1 MVEGSESD
9 TEVNIEVKEIEN
21 EMSVREIMTKKVFS
35 TDIKTTITEVAREMI
50 KCNVGSIIVTEGKEA
65 VGIITERDIVRKIS
79 TEIEKLDRVCAS
91 EIMSSPIITAKP
103 STNIIDAAEQMVK
116 CNIRRLPVM
125 EGSNIVGIVTDRDI
139 LMVSPGLNTIL
150 ANLIEMNHE
159 QSGPITHEPEGG
171 ICEYC
176 GTFSNDIRLSN
187 GMMMCESCRDTEG
200 YYD

>member
-1 MVEGSESD
+1 MVEGSEND
-9 TEVNIEVKEIEN
+9 TKVNIEVKEIEN

-35 TDIKTTITEVAREMI
+35 TDIKTTITDVAREMI
-50 KCNVGSIIVTEGKEA
+50 KCNVGSIIVTEVKEA

-79 TEIEKLDRVCAS
+79 TEIENLDRVCAS

-125 EGSNIVGIVTDRDI
+125 DGSNIVGIVTDRDI

-159 QSGPITHEPEGG
+159 QSGSITHEPEGG

-176 GTFSNDIRLSN
+176 GSFSNDILLSN